1 MNCGCC
7 FCISTAQIGLVE
19 SLGKYDR
26 LAEPGCHCLNPCTE
40 SLSGR
45 LSLRLQ
51 ACEAKVDSKTSDNAI
66 VVVSA
71 SIHYKVLPERA
82 QDAFYKFSNQAEQI
96 KSFAANVI
104 RGQVPK
110 HSMDEIF
117 VLRDEMQKALK
128 EELDV
133 QLAQYGFQI
142 VATLITDID
151 PDDNVKQAMCQIR
164 TNACLRMAAVF
175 EGEVEKI
182 KIVKAAEA
190 ESEAKRLS
198 GVGLAEQRKAA
209 INGLQTSVTSFSAA
223 CTGMQSRDVMAL
235 LMMNQYF
242 DALKD
247 IATHGKGN
255 VVFLP
260 GGGNSEVMEG
270 VMAAQAGAGGL
281 RKK

>member
-1 MNCGCC
+1 MNCCC
-7 FCISTAQIGLVE
+7 FYCISTAQVGIVE
-19 SLGKYDR
+19 SLGKFEE
-26 LAEPGCHCLNPCTE
+26 LADPGFHCLNP
-40 SLSGR
+40 LSGALAGR

-51 ACEAKVDSKTSDNAI
+51 ACNAKVDSKTSDNAT
-66 VVVSA
+66 VVVTV
-71 SIHYKVLPERA
+71 SIHYKVLPDRA
-82 QDAFYKFSNQAEQI
+82 QDAFYKFSNIPEQVGA
-96 KSFAANVI
+96 FASNVI

-110 HSMDEIF
+110 YSLDQIF
-117 VLRDEMQKALK
+117 VVRDEMQKALK
-128 EELDV
+128 GELDE
-133 QLAQYGFQI
+133 QLKQYGFQI
-142 VATLITDID
+142 MATLITDID
-151 PDDNVKQAMCQIR
+151 PADNVKQAMSNIR
-164 TNACLRMAAVF
+164 TNALLRMAAVY

-182 KIVKAAEA
+182 KIVKSAEA

-209 INGLQTSVTSFSAA
+209 INGLQSSVTNFREN
-223 CTGMQSRDVMAL
+223 CKGMQSRDVMAL

-260 GGGNSEVMEG
+260 GGGSSDVMEG
-270 VMAAQAGAGGL
+270 TLAARAGEY